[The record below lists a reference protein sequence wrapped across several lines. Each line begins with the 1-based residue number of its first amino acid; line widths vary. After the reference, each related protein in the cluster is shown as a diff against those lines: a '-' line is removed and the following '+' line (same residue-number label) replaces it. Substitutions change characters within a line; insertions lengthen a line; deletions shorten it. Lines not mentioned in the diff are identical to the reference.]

1 MVMRELKS
9 IAIAMALLGAHSGAF
24 SQGLNL
30 PSAMYVSQDGHYLRT
45 GGLASEGLYDST
57 LIRDFY
63 LEFPQANYWSQ
74 MQANYTTRTPIPAA
88 LTVDGVSYDSVGVA
102 FKGNTSYM
110 NVQNSNKKS
119 FGIDMNEYIS
129 GQDLMGY
136 STLNLNNSFEDES
149 FLREVFY
156 SNQIRHHV
164 PAVKANFIHL
174 HINGGDWGLYP
185 NVQQLNKD
193 MMKEWFFSND
203 GSLWRAHVRSTG
215 GPGPGP
221 GPGGQWGDGTAAFNY
236 LGSDTALY
244 QDYYTLKSSD
254 EVNPWD
260 YLRDACQML
269 NQTATA
275 NLESVLPQYFD
286 MDRVLWFLA
295 CEIAFAD
302 DDSYVYKGKMDYY
315 AYHDVET
322 GRMTPLEFDGNS
334 ALNSQGLN
342 WSPFY
347 HADNA
352 NYPLLN
358 KVLAVP
364 AWRQRYLA
372 HMRTILNGIFNP
384 ANTNGILD
392 AYKAQI
398 DQQVQD
404 DPIKLY
410 TYNEFVSEVTAL
422 KTFITNRRT
431 ILLANTEVAQVAP
444 TISNPYYQNTAES
457 QWTAP
462 AANEQG
468 WVRADVTHT
477 SGVFQVNLYY
487 SDAFTGNFSVT
498 QMYDDGAHHDGAA
511 ADGVYGG
518 AIPGYAAGT
527 WVRSYVE
534 AVANTT
540 AKSVAYWPV
549 GAEHDVFVYQ
559 VQLEEALNIPVVIN
573 EVMASNS
580 ATASDDAGEY
590 DDWVELY
597 NNGSSQVD
605 LSGYYLTDNL
615 ANLNKWQ
622 VPANTVIAAGGYM
635 ILWAD
640 EDSSQGWNHMN
651 FKLSASGEAVMLLDD
666 QLRFIDSLH
675 YGAQTTDMGLAR
687 VPNGTGD
694 FMIQL
699 PTYNGN
705 NDNVSVGHVVKEQSV
720 VRVYPNPARD
730 FVQIMASQQD
740 DMAIEV
746 FDAVGKK
753 MLTANVNG
761 MLRIDTGE
769 WPSGVYMLRA
779 TDVVHRI
786 IITH

>member
-1 MVMRELKS
+1 MKS
-9 IAIAMALLGAHSGAF
+9 KAILLTLLTIGTTVSGA
-24 SQGLNL
+24 SAQGLNL
-30 PSAMYVSQDGHYLRT
+30 PSAMYLTTDGHYMRT
-45 GGLASEGLYDST
+45 GGLANEGLYDST
-57 LIRDFY
+57 IIRDFY

-74 MQANYTTRTPIPAA
+74 MQANYTTRTPIPAD
-88 LTVDGVSYDSVGVA
+88 LTVDGVTYDSVGVA

-136 STLNLNNSFEDES
+136 KSLNLNNSFEDES

-164 PAVKANFIHL
+164 PSVKANFVHL

-185 NVQQLNKD
+185 NVQQVNKD

-203 GSLWRAHVRSTG
+203 GSLWRAHVRGSM
-215 GPGPGP
+215 GPGP

-236 LGSDTALY
+236 PGADTALY
-244 QDYYTLKSSD
+244 QDHYTLKSST

-269 NQTATA
+269 NQTSAA
-275 NLESVLPQYFD
+275 NLETVLPQYFD
-286 MDRVLWFLA
+286 MDRVLWYLA
-295 CEIAFAD
+295 CEIIFAD

-334 ALNSQGLN
+334 ALNSQGLS
-342 WSPFY
+342 WGPFY

-358 KVLAVP
+358 KVLAIP

-372 HMRTILNGIFNP
+372 HFRTILNGIFNP

-398 DQQVQD
+398 DQLVQD

-410 TYNEFVSEVTAL
+410 TYAAFGTEVTAL
-422 KTFITNRRT
+422 KTFITNRRNN
-431 ILLANTEVAQVAP
+431 LLANTEVAQVAP
-444 TISNPYYQNTAES
+444 VISNAYYQNAAES
-457 QWTAP
+457 QWTTPTAT
-462 AANEQG
+462 EQG
-468 WVRADVTHT
+468 WVRASVTHA

-498 QMYDDGAHHDGAA
+498 QMYDDGAHHDGASG
-511 ADGVYGG
+511 DGVYGG
-518 AIPGYAAGT
+518 AIPQFAAGT
-527 WVRSYVE
+527 WVRSYME

-540 AKSVAYWPV
+540 AKSVSYWPE
-549 GAEHDVFVYQ
+549 GAEHDVFIYQ
-559 VQLEEALNIPVVIN
+559 VQLDAALDIPVVIN
-573 EVMASNS
+573 EIMASNS
-580 ATASDDAGEY
+580 VTASDDAGEY

-597 NNGSSQVD
+597 NNSSSPVD

-615 ANLNKWQ
+615 AVLDKWQ
-622 VPANTVIAAGGYM
+622 LPANTILPGNSYM

-651 FKLSASGEAVMLLDD
+651 FKLSASGEAVMLLDG
-666 QLRFIDSLH
+666 QSRFIDSLH
-675 YGAQTTDMGLAR
+675 FAAQTTDMGLAR

-694 FMIQL
+694 FMIQQ
-699 PTYNGN
+699 PTFNDN
-705 NDNVSVGHVVKEQSV
+705 NDNVSVGSIVQQASV

-730 FVQIMASQQD
+730 FVQIISNSQD
-740 DMAIEV
+740 AMPVEV
-746 FDAVGKK
+746 FNPIGEKL
-753 MLTANVNG
+753 LTVNVNG
-761 MLRIDTGE
+761 MLRLDTDE
-769 WPSGVYMLRA
+769 WPSGVYLLRA

-786 IITH
+786 IIAH